1 MHIVNLWLCFTG
13 FLKSCK
19 VISHRTF
26 GKKRHCGN
34 RGIAGGE
41 GGRVRRGIKGPLGRG
56 GVQEKGERK
65 RKNESRIFINLI
77 PGLSVIL

>member
-1 MHIVNLWLCFTG
+1 M
-13 FLKSCK
+13 
-19 VISHRTF
+19 

-41 GGRVRRGIKGPLGRG
+41 AGRVRRGIKGPLGRV
-56 GVQEKGERK
+56 GVQKGERK
-65 RKNESRIFINLI
+65 RKNESRIFINFI